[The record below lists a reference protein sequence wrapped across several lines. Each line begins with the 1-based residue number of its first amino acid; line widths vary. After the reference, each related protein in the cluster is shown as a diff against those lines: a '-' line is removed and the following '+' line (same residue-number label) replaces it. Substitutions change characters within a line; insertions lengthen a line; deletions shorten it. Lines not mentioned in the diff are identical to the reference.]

1 MYTFDIFERSNPES
15 KMSNLKHLEINFQLL
30 CTKVGEIIGDDSPQR
45 IQASLVYLLEEVSY
59 ARHQW
64 EECLKNR
71 DWHLASKILH
81 REKLFINAFD
91 LFHQPEMVVQIQK
104 NPDDFKMT
112 ELKSFYAEMIQLF
125 KKFETLIS
133 QNNSPLPV

>member
-1 MYTFDIFERSNPES
+1 
-15 KMSNLKHLEINFQLL
+15 MSHLKNLEINFQLL

-45 IQASLVYLLEEVSY
+45 IQASMVYLLEEVSY

-64 EECLKNR
+64 ELCLKNR
-71 DWHLASKILH
+71 DWHQASKILH

-91 LFHQPEMVVQIQK
+91 LFYQPEMINQIQK
-104 NPDDFKMT
+104 SPDDFKLT
-112 ELKSFYAEMIQLF
+112 ELKFFYTEMIQLF

-133 QNNSPLPV
+133 QNNGSLPT